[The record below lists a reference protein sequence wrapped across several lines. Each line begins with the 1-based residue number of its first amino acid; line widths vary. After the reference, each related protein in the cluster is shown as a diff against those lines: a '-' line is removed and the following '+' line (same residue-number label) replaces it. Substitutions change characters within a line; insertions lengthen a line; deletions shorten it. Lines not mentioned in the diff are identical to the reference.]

1 MIENVLE
8 GIVQSAACTAGNH
21 QRPSHGQPLRGDSG
35 FTLVE
40 MLVVLS
46 IIALVGALVGPQ
58 VLKYVGTARS
68 ETAKVQIGH
77 IAEAL
82 ELYYLDVGRYPG
94 PQDGLRALVNA
105 PSGTARWRG
114 PYLKKAEAINDPWGQ
129 PYVYRFPGEHG
140 AFDVVSLGRDN
151 AAGGDGENRDVVSW

>member
-1 MIENVLE
+1 MAWLAVLE
-8 GIVQSAACTAGNH
+8 EILQRDGYPAGKKPKAA
-21 QRPSHGQPLRGDSG
+21 RRQPQDGG

-58 VLKYVGTARS
+58 VLKYLGTARF
-68 ETAKVQIGH
+68 ETSKVQIGH
-77 IAEAL
+77 ISEAL

-94 PQDGLRALVNA
+94 SQDGLRALINS
-105 PSGTARWRG
+105 PGGTARWRG

>member
-46 IIALVGALVGPQ
+46 IIALVGALGVR
-58 VLKYVGTARS
+58 KS
-68 ETAKVQIGH
+68 
-77 IAEAL
+77 
-82 ELYYLDVGRYPG
+82 
-94 PQDGLRALVNA
+94 
-105 PSGTARWRG
+105 
-114 PYLKKAEAINDPWGQ
+114 
-129 PYVYRFPGEHG
+129 
-140 AFDVVSLGRDN
+140 
-151 AAGGDGENRDVVSW
+151 